1 MSWLGNELVKQ
12 IHALLKKKHALFYH
26 FHPAGEKLDGL
37 DFPANETTTKCK
49 KGNWKNQKET
59 KKSISLCRER
69 MRVNGSF
76 DGIDDDLLAT
86 LGRICPRSENK
97 SNQERE
103 RENSLTDFRSIT
115 RGVSMHK
122 YLAKCRENTCTGT
135 NRMTRMKSHWCTTK
149 KKKKK
154 KKKKKFIFL
163 HFEWNRIRRSSN
175 ERQRSRRNVL
185 IDWTSST
192 LKLVF
197 FWGSRWSVEYR
208 QTVFLFCFFF
218 SVILVSQN
226 WGYLVV
232 VLLMRVYTFFIR
244 NCCEHPR
251 PSGPSIRRTRAKPVP
266 FRSTRW
272 TMNSFLPFCRCVV
285 TNHAEIFLKFQ
296 FLFFRFGWNS
306 RVHFVSVNVHN
317 E

>member
-49 KGNWKNQKET
+49 KGNWKNQKKKT

-103 RENSLTDFRSIT
+103 RKNSLTDFRSIT

-154 KKKKKFIFL
+154 KELNWDFC
-163 HFEWNRIRRSSN
+163 
-175 ERQRSRRNVL
+175 
-185 IDWTSST
+185 T
-192 LKLVF
+192 L
-197 FWGSRWSVEYR
+197 
-208 QTVFLFCFFF
+208 
-218 SVILVSQN
+218 
-226 WGYLVV
+226 
-232 VLLMRVYTFFIR
+232 
-244 NCCEHPR
+244 
-251 PSGPSIRRTRAKPVP
+251 SGI
-266 FRSTRW
+266 
-272 TMNSFLPFCRCVV
+272 
-285 TNHAEIFLKFQ
+285 E
-296 FLFFRFGWNS
+296 
-306 RVHFVSVNVHN
+306 
-317 E
+317 

>member
-12 IHALLKKKHALFYH
+12 IHALLKKKNTPYFIISIQRGRNWTDWIFPQMKRRQNAKREI
-26 FHPAGEKLDGL
+26 EK
-37 DFPANETTTKCK
+37 TKNK
-49 KGNWKNQKET
+49 T

-103 RENSLTDFRSIT
+103 RERKNSLTDFRSIT

-154 KKKKKFIFL
+154 KKELNWDFC
-163 HFEWNRIRRSSN
+163 
-175 ERQRSRRNVL
+175 
-185 IDWTSST
+185 T
-192 LKLVF
+192 L
-197 FWGSRWSVEYR
+197 
-208 QTVFLFCFFF
+208 
-218 SVILVSQN
+218 
-226 WGYLVV
+226 
-232 VLLMRVYTFFIR
+232 
-244 NCCEHPR
+244 
-251 PSGPSIRRTRAKPVP
+251 SGI
-266 FRSTRW
+266 
-272 TMNSFLPFCRCVV
+272 
-285 TNHAEIFLKFQ
+285 E
-296 FLFFRFGWNS
+296 
-306 RVHFVSVNVHN
+306 
-317 E
+317 